1 MKEGIAMRLLR
12 NIWEGICGASFI
24 FVLIILPFLRSKYRK
39 WGSTEEELSRKLPGD
54 DLIDNI
60 NGGCNQAITIKAALT
75 DVWPWIVQLGQ
86 NKGGFYT
93 YELLENI
100 TGCKIRNADV
110 IIPEFQ
116 DMAVGDKVMMHPTM
130 APLIVIAIDPG
141 KSFTTRL
148 RYNMENYE
156 TLDPSEPLPPKY
168 HDGTWLFYLEA
179 TLEGGTRLITR
190 VTHVWNQS
198 KMNRFLFGL
207 MGIIEMVMNR
217 KMLKGIRKRAE
228 KASSIV

>member
-1 MKEGIAMRLLR
+1 MRVLK
-12 NIWEGICGASFI
+12 NIWEAICGASLM
-24 FVLIILPFLRSKYRK
+24 FVLIILPCLRSKLRR
-39 WGSTEEELSRKLPGD
+39 WGSTEEELSRELPGD

-60 NGGCNQAITIKAALT
+60 NGGITHAITIKAAPT

-86 NKGGFYT
+86 NKGGFYS

-100 TGCKIRNADV
+100 AGCKIRNADT

-148 RYNMENYE
+148 RYNVENYE
-156 TLDPSEPLPPKY
+156 TIDPSEPLPPKY
-168 HDGTWLFYLEA
+168 HDGTWLFYLEEIP
-179 TLEGGTRLITR
+179 EGGTRLITR
-190 VTHVWNQS
+190 VTHIWNQS
-198 KMNRFLFGL
+198 KMNTFLFGL
-207 MGIIEMVMNR
+207 MGIIEVVMDR

-228 KASSIV
+228 AAAKAG

>member
-1 MKEGIAMRLLR
+1 MRLLR
-12 NIWEGICGASFI
+12 NIWEGICGTSLM
-24 FVLIILPFLRSKYRK
+24 FVLIILPCLRSKLRK
-39 WGSTEEELSRKLPGD
+39 WGSTDEELSRELPGD

-60 NGGCNQAITIKAALT
+60 NYRITHAITIKAAPT

-86 NKGGFYT
+86 GRGGFYT

-100 TGCKIRNADV
+100 AGCKIRNADT

-116 DMAVGDKVMMHPTM
+116 DIAVGDKVMMHPTM

-141 KSFTTRL
+141 KSLTTRL
-148 RYNMENYE
+148 RYNIENYE
-156 TLDPSEPLPPKY
+156 TIDTSEPLPPKY
-168 HDGTWLFYLEA
+168 HDGTWLFYIEE
-179 TLEGGTRLITR
+179 TPEGGTRLITR

-198 KMNRFLFGL
+198 KMNTFLFGL
-207 MGIIEMVMNR
+207 MGISELVMSR

-228 KASSIV
+228 KASSII